1 MLLLSLQFFHD
12 RWFCS
17 RCSKSKLMQLHMFSE
32 ESLTDSC
39 TLGAVALVESSSLLL
54 ERALLLKPDV
64 DTGIRICIRVSEVNP
79 TPAIGPTACSC
90 LKSRCLDFVQ
100 SAPHQQAF
108 ATAAENDCLPCL
120 GKLSS
125 YKCLSCMLLHIFVIA
140 AQKPLLQLR
149 CSAVQC
155 STKTMSSCNA
165 CCSDTTLSQTY
176 GRHAS
181 QFTHQVTR
189 VGTSFVTTVPL
200 GQAFSASAD
209 CTQHSALSTQRSAY
223 CLSQG

>member
-64 DTGIRICIRVSEVNP
+64 DTGIRICICVSEVNP

-155 STKTMSSCNA
+155 NAVQHKNNVQLQCLLLRHNTVTDIWQTCIPIYPSSHSC
-165 CCSDTTLSQTY
+165 
-176 GRHAS
+176 RH
-181 QFTHQVTR
+181 
-189 VGTSFVTTVPL
+189 
-200 GQAFSASAD
+200 
-209 CTQHSALSTQRSAY
+209 
-223 CLSQG
+223 